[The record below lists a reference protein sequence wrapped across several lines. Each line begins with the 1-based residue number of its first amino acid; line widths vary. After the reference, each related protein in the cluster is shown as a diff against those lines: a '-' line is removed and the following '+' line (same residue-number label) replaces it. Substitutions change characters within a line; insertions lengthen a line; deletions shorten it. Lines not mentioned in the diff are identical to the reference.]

1 VVRNDAGVVPFGL
14 DFPSKLSALAT
25 RYLSDQAT
33 MSQSAQIAQPSP
45 AKIEASAHSSDSS
58 LREQAL
64 GHLFLGQL
72 LAFMWRNS
80 ARDIEVLKSEV
91 DRGGYDVVLESN
103 GVIRHV
109 QLKSSFRGSKVRE
122 VDVST
127 KLLRKPGGC
136 ILWLEF
142 DRESLA
148 IERFYWFGGNAGT
161 ALPDLGLRISRHSK
175 GNSDGEKNE
184 RPIHRVLTR
193 GRFEALADIREVVE
207 KLFG

>member
-1 VVRNDAGVVPFGL
+1 MAEPAQTIQSDIAPAGV
-14 DFPSKLSALAT
+14 
-25 RYLSDQAT
+25 
-33 MSQSAQIAQPSP
+33 
-45 AKIEASAHSSDSS
+45 SAHSSDSS

-72 LAFMWRNS
+72 LAFMWRNGR
-80 ARDIEVLKSEV
+80 RDIEVLKSEV
-91 DRGGYDVVLESN
+91 DRGGYDIVLEAN
-103 GVIRHV
+103 GILRHV
-109 QLKSSFRGSKVRE
+109 QLKSSFCGSKVRE

-127 KLLRKPGGC
+127 RLSNKPGGC

-148 IERFYWFGGNAGT
+148 IERYYWFGGKAGT
-161 ALPDLGLRISRHSK
+161 GLPDLGLRVSRHSK
-175 GNSDGEKNE
+175 GNSEGEKNE

-193 GRFEALADIREVVE
+193 GRFDALVAIGEVVE

>member
-1 VVRNDAGVVPFGL
+1 MPNDGSVAPFGL
-14 DFPSKLSALAT
+14 DFPAKGSALAT
-25 RYLSDQAT
+25 PRLLDQAT
-33 MSQSAQIAQPSP
+33 MSQPAQIAQPSP
-45 AKIEASAHSSDSS
+45 AKLEASAHSSDSS

-72 LAFMWRNS
+72 LTFMWQNGT
-80 ARDIEVLKSEV
+80 RDIEVLKSEV

-103 GVIRHV
+103 GVIRHI

-142 DRESLA
+142 DPESLA
-148 IERFYWFGGNAGT
+148 LERYYWFGGNAGT

-175 GNSDGEKNE
+175 GNSDGAKNE

-193 GRFEALADIREVVE
+193 GRFEALRDITEVAE

>member
-1 VVRNDAGVVPFGL
+1 LRYGTGVAASGL
-14 DFPSKLSALAT
+14 DFPVRGSALADSP
-25 RYLSDQAT
+25 LSDKAI
-33 MSQSAQIAQPSP
+33 MSQPGEITELTP
-45 AKIEASAHSSDSS
+45 ARIETSVHSFDSS

-64 GHLFLGQL
+64 AHLFLGQL
-72 LAFMWRNS
+72 LAFMWRNG

-103 GVIRHV
+103 GIIRHI
-109 QLKSSFRGSKVRE
+109 QLKSSFHGSKVRE

-142 DRESLA
+142 DSESLT
-148 IERFYWFGGNAGT
+148 IGNYYWFGGKAGT
-161 ALPDLGLRISRHSK
+161 GLPDLGPRVARHSK
-175 GNSDGEKNE
+175 GNSDGEKTE

-193 GRFEALADIREVVE
+193 GRFERS
-207 KLFG
+207 

>member
-1 VVRNDAGVVPFGL
+1 MMPASRLL
-14 DFPSKLSALAT
+14 DWTSRPEQAALAT
-25 RYLSDQAT
+25 LTYREMSN
-33 MSQSAQIAQPSP
+33 MSQPVQIAQPSP

-72 LAFMWRNS
+72 LAFMWRKG

-91 DRGGYDVVLESN
+91 DRGGYDIGLEAN

-122 VDVST
+122 VDVSN

-148 IERFYWFGGNAGT
+148 IERYYWFGGKAGT
-161 ALPDLGLRISRHSK
+161 ALPDLGLRVSKHSK
-175 GNSDGEKNE
+175 GNSEGAKNE

-193 GRFEALADIREVVE
+193 GRFEALVDIREVI
-207 KLFG
+207 KRLFG